1 MAVNRI
7 ILNET
12 SYFGAG
18 ARRMLADEFRGRGYV
33 RVFVV
38 TDKDLIRFGVAGKV
52 TGVLDEAGVAYEIFS
67 DLKPNPTVKNVQ
79 AGVEAFRRSGADAI
93 VAIGGGSAMDTAK
106 AVGIIAANPA
116 FGDVVS
122 LEGTAPTA
130 NRSVPVFAL
139 PTTAGT
145 AAEVTIN
152 YVITDEAN
160 TKKMVCV
167 DPKDIPAVAI
177 IDAELMAAMPRGL
190 TAATGMD
197 ALTHAIEGYI
207 TKGAWTL
214 TDMFE
219 QKAVELIARWL
230 PAAVENGADTEARE
244 GMAVA
249 QYIAGMGFS
258 NVGLGLVHG
267 MAHPL
272 GAFYDIP
279 HGVANALL
287 LPYVMQYNMESSL
300 VKFGDVARAMGVD
313 TAGMGTRQA
322 AQAAVDAVRA
332 LAVRVG
338 IPQRLSSLGV
348 REEDLPRLA
357 ASALVDVCT
366 PGNPRDTSAEEILAL
381 YREAF

>member
-106 AVGIIAANPA
+106 AVGIIVANPA

-167 DPKDIPAVAI
+167 DPKDIPTIAI

-219 QKAVELIARWL
+219 LKAVELIARWL

-313 TAGMGTRQA
+313 TAGMDTRQA

-357 ASALVDVCT
+357 ASALADVCT
-366 PGNPRDTSAEEILAL
+366 PGNLRDTSAEEILAL

>member
-33 RVFVV
+33 RAFVV

-52 TGVLDEAGVAYEIFS
+52 TGVLDEAGIAYEIFS

-122 LEGTAPTA
+122 LEGMAPTA

-160 TKKMVCV
+160 TKKMVRV

-219 QKAVELIARWL
+219 LKAVELIARWL

-313 TAGMGTRQA
+313 TAGMDTRQA

-357 ASALVDVCT
+357 ASALADVCT

>member
-33 RVFVV
+33 RAFVV

-219 QKAVELIARWL
+219 LKAVELIARWL
-230 PAAVENGADTEARE
+230 PAVVENGADTEARE

-366 PGNPRDTSAEEILAL
+366 PENPRDTSAEEILAL